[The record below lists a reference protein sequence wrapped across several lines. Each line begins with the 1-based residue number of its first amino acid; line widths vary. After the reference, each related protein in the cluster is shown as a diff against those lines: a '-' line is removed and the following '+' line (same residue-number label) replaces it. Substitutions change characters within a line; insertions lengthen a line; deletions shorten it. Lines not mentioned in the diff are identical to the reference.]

1 MLRERPCGYTKI
13 TYLTPDISQTTLT
26 NPRWALFRRHGIWTV
41 YEQMREDSPKER
53 RFKTYDDW
61 KRFLDELKA
70 QEREERPYETHETPD

>member
-1 MLRERPCGYTKI
+1 M
-13 TYLTPDISQTTLT
+13 
-26 NPRWALFRRHGIWTV
+26 FRRHGIWTV
-41 YEQMREDSPKER
+41 YEQMREDRPKER

>member
-1 MLRERPCGYTKI
+1 
-13 TYLTPDISQTTLT
+13 
-26 NPRWALFRRHGIWTV
+26 
-41 YEQMREDSPKER
+41 MREDRAKER